1 MNTVLKWSV
10 ILVAVVTLMNLII
23 IGTGLHTN
31 PLVGILFIVLALVF
45 NITALIML
53 LRETRADCSYGKQ
66 LLNSIL
72 LGLIAGVLI
81 FATSF
86 LVLSVL
92 FPNSIPEMID
102 GRITFLESAPI
113 DDDETRQTQ
122 IAAVQGIT
130 AMAQATAG
138 LMGTFFTSLLVGA
151 ILAIFLRKK

>member
-1 MNTVLKWSV
+1 M
-10 ILVAVVTLMNLII
+10 
-23 IGTGLHTN
+23 HTN
-31 PLVGILFIVLALVF
+31 PLMGILFIVLALVF
-45 NITALIML
+45 NITALVML
-53 LRETRADCSYGKQ
+53 LRETRADCGYGKQ

-102 GRITFLESAPI
+102 GNIAFLESAPI
-113 DDDETRQTQ
+113 DDATKQAQ
-122 IAAVQGIT
+122 IAAVQETT
-130 AMAQATAG
+130 AMAQSLSG

>member
-31 PLVGILFIVLALVF
+31 PIAGSLFVVLALVF

-53 LRETRADCSYGKQ
+53 LRETRADCGYGKQ
-66 LLNSIL
+66 LLNAIL

-102 GRITFLESAPI
+102 GRIAFLESA
-113 DDDETRQTQ
+113 DETRQTQ

>member
-1 MNTVLKWSV
+1 MNAVVKWSV
-10 ILVAVVTLMNLII
+10 ILVALVTLMNLIF
-23 IGTGLHTN
+23 IGTGMHAN
-31 PLVGILFIVLALVF
+31 PLVGILGIVLAIGF
-45 NITALIML
+45 NIAVVIML
-53 LRETRADCSYGKQ
+53 LRKTRADCGYGKQ

-102 GRITFLESAPI
+102 GNIAFLESAPI
-113 DDDETRQTQ
+113 DDETRQAQ
-122 IAAVQGIT
+122 IAAVQGTT
-130 AMAQATAG
+130 AMAQAVSG
-138 LMGTFFTSLLVGA
+138 MMGTFFTSLLVGA

>member
-31 PLVGILFIVLALVF
+31 PIAGILFVVLALVF
-45 NITALIML
+45 NITALILL
-53 LRETRADCSYGKQ
+53 LRETRADCGYGKQ

-102 GRITFLESAPI
+102 GTIAFLESAPI
-113 DDDETRQTQ
+113 DDDTRQAQ
-122 IAAVQGIT
+122 IAAARETT

-138 LMGTFFTSLLVGA
+138 LIGTFFTSLLVGA

>member
-31 PLVGILFIVLALVF
+31 PIAGILFVVLALVF

-53 LRETRADCSYGKQ
+53 LRETRADCGYGKQ
-66 LLNSIL
+66 LLNAIL

-102 GRITFLESAPI
+102 GNIAFLASAPI
-113 DDDETRQTQ
+113 DDATRQAQ
-122 IAAVQGIT
+122 IAAVQGTT
-130 AMAQATAG
+130 AMTQSLSG

>member
-31 PLVGILFIVLALVF
+31 PLVGILFVVLALVF

-72 LGLIAGVLI
+72 LGMIAGVLI

-102 GRITFLESAPI
+102 GTIAFLESAPI
-113 DDDETRQTQ
+113 DDDTRQAQ
-122 IAAVQGIT
+122 IAAVQGTT
-130 AMAQATAG
+130 AMTQSLSG

>member
-10 ILVAVVTLMNLII
+10 ILVALVTLMNLILV
-23 IGTGLHTN
+23 GTGLHAN
-31 PLVGILFIVLALVF
+31 PLVGILGIVLAIGF
-45 NITALIML
+45 NIAVVIML
-53 LRETRADCSYGKQ
+53 LRKTRADCGYGKQ

-102 GRITFLESAPI
+102 GTIAFLESAPI
-113 DDDETRQTQ
+113 DDDTRQAQ
-122 IAAVQGIT
+122 IAAARETT
-130 AMAQATAG
+130 ATAQATAG
-138 LMGTFFTSLLVGA
+138 LIGTFFTSLLVGA